1 MIDPDEI
8 TRLYDRH
15 ASELM
20 AFIFAHVKSRET
32 AEDLLHDTFINL
44 MRFSSERTIDHSN
57 LRALLYKIARNLSI
71 DYLRREH
78 RRNPHAV
85 FTHSREGAP
94 DNTAERLEMDETER
108 AIDRILE
115 SADALSRAVFL
126 MRRESGMTY
135 AEIAASMDISERT
148 AKRKMR
154 KTLNL
159 LSEGLK
165 KAGIMLFFLAA
176 VARIFRDIV
185 VL

>member
-44 MRFSSERTIDHSN
+44 MRFSHERTIDYSN

-71 DYLRREH
+71 DHLRREN
-78 RRNPHAV
+78 RRNPHAG
-85 FTHSREGAP
+85 FAHTREGAP

-115 SADALSRAVFL
+115 SADALSRSVFL
-126 MRRESGMTY
+126 MRREMGMTY
-135 AEIAASMDISERT
+135 AEIASSMDISERT

-154 KTLNL
+154 KMLNL

-165 KAGIMLFFLAA
+165 KAGIMLFFFATMA
-176 VARIFRDIV
+176 CIFHEIV